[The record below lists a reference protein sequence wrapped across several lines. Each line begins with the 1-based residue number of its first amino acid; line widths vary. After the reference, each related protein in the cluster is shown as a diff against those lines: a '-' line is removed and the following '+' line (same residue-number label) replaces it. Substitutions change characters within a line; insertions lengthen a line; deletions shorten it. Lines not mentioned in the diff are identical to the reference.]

1 MLVRFWGTRGS
12 IPTPGPRTTKY
23 GGNTSC
29 VEVRTDD
36 GTLIVLDCGTG
47 ARELGQ
53 YLLSS
58 ASQALRVYLF
68 IGHTHWDHIQ
78 GFPFFVPAF
87 LPGTELHIYAPRG
100 FQQNL
105 EDALAGQMQYSYFPV
120 TLRDL
125 RSQLHFTELEE
136 GFFRVGDVLVET
148 QHLNHTNPTI
158 AYRITADGAT
168 VAYVTDHEPF
178 WRLSGRSFR
187 HPGDQRHV
195 AFIKDADLVVHDAQY
210 TEEEY
215 PQRLGWGHSTIE
227 YATEVAVAAHARRLA
242 LFHHDPS
249 RDDDMLERMEERART
264 RTTARSSSLEIFA
277 AAEGQEI
284 ELYGSRR
291 QEGAGISA
299 LGQQPIA
306 GSRVLVVSSN
316 ELEGS
321 AIAQELHEDS
331 LVVERARDMRTAL
344 AEVNALEPDLVI
356 VDAQL
361 QDGSGADL
369 ISALRRQRSRS
380 DLPVLLLTEEP
391 LPKGGALHATDFFAK
406 PFSPPMLRTRVRA
419 WLARSHAN
427 QRPARVGTRG
437 NAVAAR
443 NGQLKDLIRHIPLFR
458 SLASDQLDVL
468 ASRASERTYGPGVA
482 ILRQGQLAD
491 SVFFVL
497 SGRVRVTELT
507 EDQARAELT
516 LGNLGE
522 AEIFGEIGVLS
533 DQPRTATVTAIEQT
547 HCLVLPQEEF
557 LRVVQTSPQV
567 AMNLLRVLSERVY
580 QTDRQLAHLVPDLL
594 TGLTSRRAFLA
605 MYPRLAAQARRRQ
618 IGVLLLLLDI
628 VDLKSINDRFGYGI
642 GDDVVRAVADALV
655 ASARNTDLVAR
666 YGGDEFAVLL
676 VDAGPDAAGML
687 VERVQGHLAALGAGR
702 SLPVVGYAIGIASS
716 DNPPESPDELLLQA
730 DRDMQQARKRFRSP
744 GVSREPPGAQ
754 RKSRG
759 VRRTDTPTGWGE
771 P

>member
-1 MLVRFWGTRGS
+1 MHIRFWGTRGS

-36 GTLIVLDCGTG
+36 GTLIVLDCGSG

-58 ASQALRVYLF
+58 GPESLRVYLF

-105 EDALAGQMQYSYFPV
+105 EDSLAGQMQYSYFPV
-120 TLRDL
+120 TLREL

-178 WRLSGRSFR
+178 WRLAGRSFR

-195 AFIKDADLVVHDAQY
+195 AFIKEADLVVHDAQY

-249 RDDDMLERMEERART
+249 RSDDALERMEEQART
-264 RTTARSSSLEIFA
+264 RTTARRSSLEIFA

-284 ELYGSRR
+284 ELSGSRR
-291 QEGAGISA
+291 REGAGISA
-299 LGQQPIA
+299 LRHQPIA
-306 GSRVLVVSSN
+306 GSRVLVVSGN

-331 LVVERARDMRTAL
+331 LVVERARDVEAAL
-344 AEVNALEPDLVI
+344 AEVNAAEPDLVV
-356 VDAQL
+356 VDAHL
-361 QDGSGADL
+361 QGGSGMEL
-369 ISALRRQRSRS
+369 IDALRRQPSLS

-391 LPKGGALHATDFFAK
+391 LPKGGAQHATDFFAK

-419 WLARSHAN
+419 WLARRQADR
-427 QRPARVGTRG
+427 RPARAAR
-437 NAVAAR
+437 AAEVAAR
-443 NGQLKDLIRHIPLFR
+443 NGQPTDVLRDIPLFR
-458 SLASDQLDVL
+458 SLAPDQLDAL
-468 ASRASERTYGPGVA
+468 ASHASERTYGPGAA

-497 SGRVRVTELT
+497 SGKVRVTELT
-507 EDQARAELT
+507 EDEAQVELV

-522 AEIFGEIGVLS
+522 SEIFGEIGVLS
-533 DQPRTATVTAIEQT
+533 DQPRTANVTAIEQT
-547 HCLVLPQEEF
+547 RCLVLPQDEF

-567 AMNLLRVLSERVY
+567 AMRLLRVLSDRVY
-580 QTDRQLAHLVPDLL
+580 LTDRQLAHLVPDPL
-594 TGLTSRRAFLA
+594 TGLTSRRAFLD

-628 VDLKSINDRFGYGI
+628 VDLKSINDRFGYGV
-642 GDDVVRAVADALV
+642 GDDVVRAVADALL
-655 ASARNTDLVAR
+655 ASARKTDLVAR
-666 YGGDEFAVLL
+666 YGGDEFALLL
-676 VDAGPDAAGML
+676 VDAGPNAAGL
-687 VERVQGHLAALGAGR
+687 LLDRVHRSLAAVGAAR
-702 SLPVVGYAIGIASS
+702 SLPVDVRCAIGVASS
-716 DNPPESPDELLLQA
+716 ENPPESPDELLLRA
-730 DRDMQQARKRFRSP
+730 DRDMQRARKRFPRAAATATAM
-744 GVSREPPGAQ
+744 RPPE
-754 RKSRG
+754 
-759 VRRTDTPTGWGE
+759 RRRRRA
-771 P
+771 